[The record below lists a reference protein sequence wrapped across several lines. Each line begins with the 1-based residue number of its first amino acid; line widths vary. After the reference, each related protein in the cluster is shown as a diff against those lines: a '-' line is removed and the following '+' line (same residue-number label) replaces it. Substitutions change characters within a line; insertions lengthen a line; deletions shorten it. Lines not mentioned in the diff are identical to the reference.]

1 MLNFIS
7 NYTWII
13 LLPAILVWVTRA
25 VIRTSG
31 ALHMLQLEGY
41 KSARFFKWLVNHPA
55 RMLDIKELIAIAD
68 ILILAL
74 IAYFVN
80 VKALT
85 LLVLILLWLAIELYF
100 IMTHNLRKSIIPDD
114 FIHLLLM
121 EVYAFF

>member
-55 RMLDIKELIAIAD
+55 RMLDIKELIAIAVQHD
-68 ILILAL
+68 FHGA
-74 IAYFVN
+74 
-80 VKALT
+80 
-85 LLVLILLWLAIELYF
+85 
-100 IMTHNLRKSIIPDD
+100 KSITKDLSFLCIGENPGSSKVKKAKEQGVEIISKDS
-114 FIHLLLM
+114 FLGII
-121 EVYAFF
+121 ETGEINAISK